1 MDYIEP
7 SSSAFLGILL
17 ALIIPIIIIGITV
30 TVIEV
35 IGAWFMFEKAGEPG
49 WAAIIPIYNYLIG
62 IKIAGKPWWYILLM
76 LIPVVNLVVY
86 IIILD
91 GLAKSFGKTSGF
103 TVGLFFLRFI
113 FIPILGFGQ
122 AVYTGDKSKFGA

>member
-1 MDYIEP
+1 MEFMESCPYWP
-7 SSSAFLGILL
+7 FLV
-17 ALIIPIIIIGITV
+17 ALIVPIIIFGIMTA
-30 TVIEV
+30 VIEIV
-35 IGAWFMFEKAGEPG
+35 GAWFMFEKAGEPG

-91 GLAKSFGKTSGF
+91 GLAKSFGKGTGF
-103 TVGLFFLRFI
+103 TVGLFFFRFI
-113 FIPILGFGQ
+113 FIPILGFGK
-122 AVYTGDKSKFGA
+122 ATWSGDKSNFGA